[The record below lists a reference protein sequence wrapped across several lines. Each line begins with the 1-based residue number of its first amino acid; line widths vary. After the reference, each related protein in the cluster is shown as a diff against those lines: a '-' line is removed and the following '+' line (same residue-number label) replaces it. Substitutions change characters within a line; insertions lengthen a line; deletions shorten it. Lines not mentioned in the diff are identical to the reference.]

1 MTEQLVKFLERVRTN
16 TKLRTFDEAA
26 TKQAIILPLLQLLGW
41 QTDDID
47 EVTPEFSVGGRKVDY
62 SLRLNKRNEVFLE
75 AKKPSEDLD
84 KHQEQLL
91 DYSFRQ
97 GVELA
102 ILTNGT
108 LWWFYLPTRKGDWRE
123 RKFYTIHLLEQ
134 DTKDITKRLAELL
147 LKSNVQS
154 GEALKYA
161 EILYKG
167 RIRNSTV
174 KETLPEAWNRTLSEP
189 DPSLVELLVEV
200 TEKICGYKAEA
211 QEVREFLTQN
221 RDHLLLRPEPVRPG
235 RSTTEKGKNFLGH
248 KIGSQA
254 AQIDDLL
261 LKGITVNE
269 AAKIIGS
276 TPGRVR
282 GHIRHLRKTKG
293 VEVIQEGKVHKMI
306 PPAKT

>member
-1 MTEQLVKFLERVRTN
+1 MTEQLVKFLDRVKSTV
-16 TKLRTFDEAA
+16 KLRTFDEAA

-41 QTDDID
+41 QTYDID
-47 EVTPEFSVGGRKVDY
+47 EVTPEFSVGGRRVDY
-62 SLRLNKRNEVFLE
+62 SLRLSKRNEVFLE
-75 AKKPSEDLD
+75 VKKPSEDLD

-108 LWWFYLPTRKGDWRE
+108 LWWFYLPTKKGDWRE

-134 DTKDITKRLAELL
+134 DTKDITKRLTELL

-161 EILYKG
+161 EVLYKG

-174 KETLPEAWNRTLSEP
+174 KETLPDAWNRTLSEP
-189 DPSLVELLVEV
+189 DPSLVDLLVQV
-200 TEKICGYKAEA
+200 TEKICGYKAEP
-211 QEVREFLTQN
+211 QEVRDFLNQN
-221 RDHLLLRPEPVRPG
+221 QDHLLLRPEPLTQG
-235 RSTTEKGKNFLGH
+235 RITSEKGRNFLGH

-261 LKGITVNE
+261 LKGITVDE
-269 AAKIIGS
+269 AAKVIGS
-276 TPGRVR
+276 TISRVR
-282 GHIRHLRKTKG
+282 SHIRHLRNAKG
-293 VEVIQEGKVHKMI
+293 VEVIRDGPIRKLI
-306 PPAKT
+306 LPPKT